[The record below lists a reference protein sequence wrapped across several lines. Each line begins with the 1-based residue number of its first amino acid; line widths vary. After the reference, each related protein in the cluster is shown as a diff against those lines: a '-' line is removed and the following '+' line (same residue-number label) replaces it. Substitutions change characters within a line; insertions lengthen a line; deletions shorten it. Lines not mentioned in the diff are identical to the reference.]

1 MKPTTNTVNIEWAN
15 AGTVA
20 DQISVFTD
28 AGDPLHSRVRDS
40 VSSGRE
46 QFESWKLRS
55 TATRISVVKR
65 FRENLASRC
74 QEIAQQYCGSRSAE
88 EFLTSEII
96 PLLDGCKFLEKRAP
110 SILRTRTLG
119 SWRSPMWL
127 RGLRHEIRREPL
139 GVVLVVGPSN
149 YPFFLPAIQALQALV
164 AGNSI
169 LLKPAPSGE
178 PAALLFSELLSEAG
192 LPKGL
197 LQVLPTSPEAVRVAL
212 SAGVDKVVVT
222 GSFETGRQVLLNA
235 AMSATPS
242 VVELSG
248 CDGVLVLPDADI
260 ALAAE
265 SVAFGLSLNSG
276 RTCIAPRRA
285 FVWKPVA
292 HEFKQA
298 LLRSLARRQP
308 VNLPDQ
314 QYPVLKD
321 AIMDAVRSGARL
333 LNGSLRDGGMKGPIV
348 LGDLTSDYAFA
359 RRENWGPILSIIEV
373 SDAAEAIS
381 ALNDSNYGLG
391 ASIFSRS
398 EQSALQIADRLVA
411 GSICINDLIVPT
423 ADGRLPFAGRK
434 QSGFGATRGPE
445 GLLEMTAL
453 KVVSVRTGRTRF
465 HLKPPMPNQ
474 FEVLSAYAESAYGS
488 RARGLSKL
496 FAAIRLAIKKN
507 KLTA

>member
-1 MKPTTNTVNIEWAN
+1 MKSTTTTVNIEWAN
-15 AGTVA
+15 SGSSA
-20 DQISVFTD
+20 DQISVFTEA
-28 AGDPLHSRVRDS
+28 AGQLHSSIHAS
-40 VSSGRE
+40 VSVGRE
-46 QFESWKLRS
+46 QFESWKRS
-55 TATRISVVKR
+55 SIETRISVVKR
-65 FRENLASRC
+65 FRKNLASRC
-74 QEIAQQYCGSRSAE
+74 QEIAQQLCGSRSAE

-96 PLLDGCKFLEKRAP
+96 PLLDGCKFLEKNAP

-127 RGLRHEIRREPL
+127 RGIRHEIRREPL

-149 YPFFLPAIQALQALV
+149 YPLFLPAIQVLQALV

-178 PAALLFSELLSEAG
+178 AAALLFSGLLVEAG

-197 LQVLPTSPEAVRVAL
+197 LQILPTSPEAVRVAL

-222 GSFETGRQVLLNA
+222 GSFQTGQQVLLNA

-248 CDGVLVLPDADI
+248 SDGVLVLPDADLT
-260 ALAAE
+260 LAAE
-265 SVAFGLSLNSG
+265 SIAFGLTLNSG

-285 FVWKPVA
+285 FVWKSVA
-292 HEFKQA
+292 NEFKQA
-298 LLRSLARRQP
+298 LLRSFARLQP
-308 VNLPDQ
+308 VNLPDH
-314 QYPVLKD
+314 QYPALKD
-321 AIMDAVRSGARL
+321 AIMDAVRSGARV
-333 LNGSLRDGGMKGPIV
+333 LNGALRDGGLKGPIV
-348 LGDLTSDYAFA
+348 LGDLSSDNAFA
-359 RRENWGPILSIIEV
+359 SRENWGPILSIIEV
-373 SDAAEAIS
+373 SDAAEAI
-381 ALNDSNYGLG
+381 AAFNDSNFGLG

-398 EQSALQIADRLVA
+398 EQAALQIADRLYA
-411 GSICINDLIVPT
+411 GSICINDLIIPT

-434 QSGFGATRGPE
+434 RSGFGATRGPE

-488 RARGLSKL
+488 RTRGLSKL